1 MSYNI
6 ENHSKFPSEFYI
18 PEVPY
23 IVSSDVNP
31 KLNEDFS
38 GYSWLYN
45 SQNILVNI
53 SGQWNSQSE
62 SIISSFIKNDEN
74 NTYTGN
80 CNLTIFDDITGNTC
94 KLFGS
99 IIFYPDY
106 VSAGCYGYLTG
117 YLSNDEFNADI
128 LVDAYCHGTVISS
141 AITNEYFL
149 SSLTGTCMEIK
160 DTLSTSQYQQYVI
173 STKNNNM
180 LGRKTL
186 SYNNPLFNIG
196 LDKRPLNM
204 DSSQRF
210 MEERWRIEEIIND
223 GLPPT
228 GYLLKSNKSSYSLN
242 SKLNSKLNFQLSDNI
257 NISPKLLS
265 SYYVIVTNK
274 TDNNVINGLKIVTS
288 ADDVNSIL
296 LRTSK

>member
-31 KLNEDFS
+31 ELNEDFS

-53 SGQWNSQSE
+53 SKQWNSQSE
-62 SIISSFIKNDEN
+62 SIISSFILNDEN

-80 CNLTIFDDITGNTC
+80 CNLTISDDKTGNTG
-94 KLFGS
+94 KLSGS

-128 LVDAYCHGTVISS
+128 LVDAYCHGTVIS
-141 AITNEYFL
+141 ANTNEYFL
-149 SSLTGTCMEIK
+149 GSLSGTCMEIK
-160 DTLSTSQYQQYVI
+160 DTLSISQYQQYVI

-228 GYLLKSNKSSYSLN
+228 GYLLKSNKISYP
-242 SKLNSKLNFQLSDNI
+242 LNSKLNFQLSDNI

-274 TDNNVINGLKIVTS
+274 TDNNVINGLKIVSS
-288 ADDVNSIL
+288 ANVVSSIL
-296 LRTSK
+296 LRTAK